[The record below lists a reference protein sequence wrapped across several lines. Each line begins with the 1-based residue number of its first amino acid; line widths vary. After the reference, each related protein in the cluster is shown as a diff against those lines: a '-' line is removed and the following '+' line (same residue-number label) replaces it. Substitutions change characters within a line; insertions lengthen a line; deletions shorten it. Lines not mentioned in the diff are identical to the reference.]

1 MELNSHS
8 NSQNYIDLFDALA
21 MQLPE
26 DLVIQEVR
34 ECGTNDKSL
43 AIHLC
48 HANGWSA
55 ADNIGQSF
63 NWIHQHVPR
72 INNIIPHPQK
82 MLEAIM
88 KSQNGYERLGANS
101 IRSCIQLDRH
111 PRILDEDKNP
121 PFNLDKENFY
131 LRFERQCVC
140 PITSNQFL
148 FTIRTYI
155 TQVSQLMLDN
165 SFFER
170 FISSR
175 KFMQENSRLQNFLDK
190 NSEIW
195 EKYFQKKFK
204 ESEAKRFPVD
214 TQY

>member
-1 MELNSHS
+1 
-8 NSQNYIDLFDALA
+8 
-21 MQLPE
+21 
-26 DLVIQEVR
+26 
-34 ECGTNDKSL
+34 
-43 AIHLC
+43 
-48 HANGWSA
+48 
-55 ADNIGQSF
+55 
-63 NWIHQHVPR
+63 
-72 INNIIPHPQK
+72 
-82 MLEAIM
+82 
-88 KSQNGYERLGANS
+88 
-101 IRSCIQLDRH
+101 
-111 PRILDEDKNP
+111 
-121 PFNLDKENFY
+121 
-131 LRFERQCVC
+131 VC